1 MRGPV
6 GSLAAPDNPGDYEAL
21 DAGAGGVVVYL
32 HRDLADGS
40 PEVEFEFGLLGRC
53 RVTLG

>member
-6 GSLAAPDNPGDYEAL
+6 GSLAAPDDAADYEAL
-21 DAGAGGVVVYL
+21 DASAGVVVYL
-32 HRDLADGS
+32 HRDLAARTT
-40 PEVEFEFGLLGRC
+40 EVEFEFGLLGRC